1 MNRRCF
7 LALAGVAS
15 VTREITVKQPI
26 CADNLKEIL
35 KAEEIPGYVPRA
47 IAWANTNIFTG
58 EWDVCDDDDP
68 IYEDRFLNEFYGPE
82 RKEFIRKLLGRPNN
96 YDGPKVKSNSAGRQ
110 TPFIVK
116 AGRSY
121 VCPQCLKPFVGIA
134 YWYHAKG
141 GVCCIDTAKTLRE
154 VDRKS

>member
-7 LALAGVAS
+7 IALVGVAS

-47 IAWANTNIFTG
+47 IGWANTNIFTG

-68 IYEDRFLNEFYGPE
+68 IYEDKFLNEFYGPQ
-82 RKEFIRKLLGRPNN
+82 RNDFIRNLLGRPNK
-96 YDGPKVKSNSAGRQ
+96 YDEPQVKSVSIGQQIPIRG
-110 TPFIVK
+110 K
-116 AGRSY
+116 AGRPGI
-121 VCPQCLKPFVGIA
+121 CPQCQKTFVGIT
-134 YWYHAKG
+134 YWYHIKG
-141 GVCCIDTAKTLRE
+141 AACSIKNSKALRE
-154 VDRKS
+154 EMDNQ